1 MKAVIYARYSS
12 DNQREE
18 SIEGQLR
25 ECTAYCQ
32 KNDITILRTYI
43 DRAMSAKTDH
53 RPDFQR
59 MIRDSAKGLFDV
71 IIVWKLDR
79 FARNRYDSAHY
90 KAQLRK
96 YGVKVLSA
104 TENISDGPEGIILE
118 SMLEGMAEYYSAEL
132 SEKVIR
138 GHTENA
144 LKCKYNGGTPTF
156 GYVIDKDK
164 YYQIDPHTAP
174 VVLESYIRYDQGATM
189 KEVMEYMAE
198 NGFTTI
204 RGRKIDL
211 NFIARMLKN
220 RKYIGEYSYRHI
232 VTPGG
237 IPAIVPQDLFD
248 RVQQRL
254 EQNRKAP
261 ARHKAEDD
269 YLLTTKLFCGTCGA
283 MMVGESGTSA
293 SKGRKYHY
301 YRCVNTKKH
310 KTCNAKHK
318 SVRKIPLE
326 NAVVNATMVK
336 VMDDH
341 FVEYIADRVM
351 ELQSQESSE
360 LPTLRQQLAETE
372 RGIENMLNAIQM
384 GIINASTKQ
393 RLDELEER
401 KKDIE
406 LRIIQEE
413 IKKPLL
419 SREDVTFWI
428 CRFRKLDVDK
438 LDERRRLIDSFVNS
452 VTIFDDHILITFN
465 YRDGETRLDFS
476 DIESSDLQ
484 SVGGPQKRTRLM
496 SCPFLRPPR
505 AEGPLRSLGSKC
517 SGRQSRPSAKVFTRA
532 ETAFSAQIRCAPF
545 PATAPCFPQQC
556 SRDTKRRTAC
566 PVRRFFRRS
575 EQAQLLGISPAACR
589 FPGHRLRQLP
599 QEGGWLRGGGED
611 QLLPGTSQPD
621 EEQAPLL
628 LHVRRT
634 ARGLQRQRHGGE
646 AGQEHRREFQPLGA
660 VERHQPHGAG
670 GPVFPGCPLEVR
682 LLAQDQGVPEAVKVL
697 VEHRCVPQPLQGR
710 GGAVLGLPLLHQLP
724 GLFGPNPGQPFLR
737 PVQPGL
743 QDAVAPHGLPQG
755 RRIQRVCG
763 LAEGLGFLNEVRRAV
778 PQQPQGGL
786 QRRTVRRHQQN
797 TEKRQGTPDCRIVQK
812 ILPPGD

>member
-25 ECTAYCQ
+25 ECTAYCK
-32 KNDITILRTYI
+32 KNGITILRTYI

-59 MIRDSAKGLFDV
+59 MIKDSAKGLFDV

-104 TENISDGPEGIILE
+104 TENISEGPEGIILE

-156 GYVIDKDK
+156 GFIIDKEK
-164 YYQIDPHTAP
+164 CYQIDPHTAP
-174 VVLESYIRYDQGATM
+174 VVLESFTRYANGATM
-189 KEVMEYMAE
+189 KEVMQYLVES
-198 NGFTTI
+198 GFTTV

-211 NFIARMLKN
+211 NFIARLLKN

-254 EQNRKAP
+254 ETNRKAP

-310 KTCNAKHK
+310 KTCAAKHK
-318 SVRKIPLE
+318 SVRKLPLE
-326 NAVVNATMVK
+326 NAVVNATMAK
-336 VMDDH
+336 VMNDD
-341 FVEYIADRVM
+341 FVEYIADAVM
-351 ELQSQESSE
+351 DLQGKESSE
-360 LPTLRQQLAETE
+360 LPALRQQLAETE

-384 GIINASTKQ
+384 GIINQSTKQ

-401 KKDIE
+401 KKEIE
-406 LRIIQEE
+406 LHIIQEE
-413 IKKPLL
+413 IKKPML

-428 CRFRKLDVDK
+428 CRFRKLDVSK

-465 YRDGETRLDFS
+465 YKEGETRLDFK

-484 SVGGPQKRTRLM
+484 SVGGP
-496 SCPFLRPPR
+496 
-505 AEGPLRSLGSKC
+505 
-517 SGRQSRPSAKVFTRA
+517 
-532 ETAFSAQIRCAPF
+532 
-545 PATAPCFPQQC
+545 
-556 SRDTKRRTAC
+556 
-566 PVRRFFRRS
+566 RRS
-575 EQAQLLGISPAACR
+575 RFVCLLRLIFYIAEREMVLSSPSFLSGEGREKA
-589 FPGHRLRQLP
+589 RQLP
-599 QEGGWLRGGGED
+599 RFFLFLPARSFLKEG
-611 QLLPGTSQPD
+611 PP
-621 EEQAPLL
+621 
-628 LHVRRT
+628 
-634 ARGLQRQRHGGE
+634 
-646 AGQEHRREFQPLGA
+646 
-660 VERHQPHGAG
+660 
-670 GPVFPGCPLEVR
+670 
-682 LLAQDQGVPEAVKVL
+682 
-697 VEHRCVPQPLQGR
+697 RC
-710 GGAVLGLPLLHQLP
+710 
-724 GLFGPNPGQPFLR
+724 
-737 PVQPGL
+737 
-743 QDAVAPHGLPQG
+743 
-755 RRIQRVCG
+755 
-763 LAEGLGFLNEVRRAV
+763 
-778 PQQPQGGL
+778 
-786 QRRTVRRHQQN
+786 
-797 TEKRQGTPDCRIVQK
+797 
-812 ILPPGD
+812 

>member
-25 ECTAYCQ
+25 ECTAYCK

-59 MIRDSAKGLFDV
+59 MIKDSAKGLFDV

-156 GYVIDKDK
+156 GYIIDKDMQ
-164 YYQIDPHTAP
+164 YQIDPRTAP
-174 VVLESYIRYDQGATM
+174 AVLEMFTMYDKGATM
-189 KEVMEYMAE
+189 KEIVAYMSE
-198 NGFTTI
+198 RGVTTV
-204 RGRKIDL
+204 RGKKIDL
-211 NFIARMLKN
+211 NFMARLLKN

-232 VTPGG
+232 VTPNG
-237 IPAIVPQDLFD
+237 IPAIVPQDLFG

-254 EQNRKAP
+254 AVNRKAP

-283 MMVGESGTSA
+283 MMVGESGTSS

-310 KTCNAKHK
+310 RACDAKHK
-318 SVRKIPLE
+318 TVRKLPLE
-326 NAVVNATMVK
+326 NAVVNAVMAK
-336 VMDDH
+336 IMDDN
-341 FVEYIADRVM
+341 FVEYVADAVM
-351 ELQSQESSE
+351 DIQSRESSV
-360 LPTLRQQLAETE
+360 LPALRKQLEEAES
-372 RGIENMLNAIQM
+372 GITNMLNAIQM

-406 LRIIQEE
+406 LQIIQEE
-413 IKKPLL
+413 MKHPAV
-419 SREDVTFWI
+419 SREDVVYFV
-428 CRFRKLDVDK
+428 CRFRSLDTNKLDA
-438 LDERRRLIDSFVNS
+438 RRRLIDSFVNA
-452 VTIFDDHILITFN
+452 VTIFDDYILITFN
-465 YRDGETRLDFS
+465 YKEGETRIDFA

-484 SVGGPQKRTRLM
+484 SVGGNELEGVALLARQLEDADDAVKLFIHGFRLDGVLFLTRRGLFRLGLLCCLLRRFGNTLRHRFAGVGHDRRLLLTADGQG
-496 SCPFLRPPR
+496 CPDR
-505 AEGPLRSLGSKC
+505 AE
-517 SGRQSRPSAKVFTRA
+517 
-532 ETAFSAQIRCAPF
+532 
-545 PATAPCFPQQC
+545 
-556 SRDTKRRTAC
+556 
-566 PVRRFFRRS
+566 
-575 EQAQLLGISPAACR
+575 
-589 FPGHRLRQLP
+589 
-599 QEGGWLRGGGED
+599 
-611 QLLPGTSQPD
+611 
-621 EEQAPLL
+621 
-628 LHVRRT
+628 
-634 ARGLQRQRHGGE
+634 
-646 AGQEHRREFQPLGA
+646 
-660 VERHQPHGAG
+660 
-670 GPVFPGCPLEVR
+670 
-682 LLAQDQGVPEAVKVL
+682 
-697 VEHRCVPQPLQGR
+697 
-710 GGAVLGLPLLHQLP
+710 
-724 GLFGPNPGQPFLR
+724 
-737 PVQPGL
+737 
-743 QDAVAPHGLPQG
+743 
-755 RRIQRVCG
+755 
-763 LAEGLGFLNEVRRAV
+763 
-778 PQQPQGGL
+778 QGGKE
-786 QRRTVRRHQQN
+786 R
-797 TEKRQGTPDCRIVQK
+797 TEKRTLFRRQVDDLLGLHLVDLAECHCQPSGLHISCGEEAGHGGA
-812 ILPPGD
+812 L

>member
-25 ECTAYCQ
+25 ECTAYCK
-32 KNDITILRTYI
+32 KNGITILRTYI

-59 MIRDSAKGLFDV
+59 MIKDSAKGLFDV

-104 TENISDGPEGIILE
+104 TENISEGPEGIILE

-156 GYVIDKDK
+156 GFIIDKEK
-164 YYQIDPHTAP
+164 CYQIDPHTAP
-174 VVLESYIRYDQGATM
+174 VVLESFTRYANGATM
-189 KEVMEYMAE
+189 KEVMQYLVES
-198 NGFTTI
+198 GFTTV

-211 NFIARMLKN
+211 NFIARLLKN

-254 EQNRKAP
+254 ETNRKAP
-261 ARHKAEDD
+261 ACHKAEDD

-310 KTCNAKHK
+310 KTCAAKHK
-318 SVRKIPLE
+318 SVRKLPLE
-326 NAVVNATMVK
+326 NAVVNATMAK
-336 VMDDH
+336 VMNDD
-341 FVEYIADRVM
+341 FVEYIADAVM
-351 ELQSQESSE
+351 DLQGKESSE
-360 LPTLRQQLAETE
+360 LPALRQQLAETE

-384 GIINASTKQ
+384 GIINQSTKQ

-401 KKDIE
+401 KKEIE
-406 LRIIQEE
+406 LHIIQEE
-413 IKKPLL
+413 IKKPML

-428 CRFRKLDVDK
+428 CRFRKLDVSK

-465 YRDGETRLDFS
+465 YKEGETRLDFK

-484 SVGGPQKRTRLM
+484 SVGGPRRSRFVCLLRLIFLHSGEGDGVVISLFFVRRRTRKSAAAAALF
-496 SCPFLRPPR
+496 PLPP
-505 AEGPLRSLGSKC
+505 C
-517 SGRQSRPSAKVFTRA
+517 SVLP
-532 ETAFSAQIRCAPF
+532 E
-545 PATAPCFPQQC
+545 
-556 SRDTKRRTAC
+556 
-566 PVRRFFRRS
+566 RRS
-575 EQAQLLGISPAACR
+575 PSLLS
-589 FPGHRLRQLP
+589 
-599 QEGGWLRGGGED
+599 
-611 QLLPGTSQPD
+611 
-621 EEQAPLL
+621 
-628 LHVRRT
+628 
-634 ARGLQRQRHGGE
+634 
-646 AGQEHRREFQPLGA
+646 EFSIP
-660 VERHQPHGAG
+660 
-670 GPVFPGCPLEVR
+670 
-682 LLAQDQGVPEAVKVL
+682 
-697 VEHRCVPQPLQGR
+697 
-710 GGAVLGLPLLHQLP
+710 
-724 GLFGPNPGQPFLR
+724 
-737 PVQPGL
+737 
-743 QDAVAPHGLPQG
+743 
-755 RRIQRVCG
+755 
-763 LAEGLGFLNEVRRAV
+763 
-778 PQQPQGGL
+778 
-786 QRRTVRRHQQN
+786 
-797 TEKRQGTPDCRIVQK
+797 
-812 ILPPGD
+812 

>member
-25 ECTAYCQ
+25 ECTAYCK

-53 RPDFQR
+53 RPDFQQ
-59 MIRDSAKGLFDV
+59 MIKDSAKGLFDV

-104 TENISDGPEGIILE
+104 TENISEGPEGIILE

-156 GYVIDKDK
+156 GFAIDKDK

-174 VVLESYIRYDQGATM
+174 VVLEMFIRYDKGETM
-189 KEVMEYMAE
+189 KNIRDWL
-198 NGFTTI
+198 NGAGVTTV
-204 RGRKIDL
+204 RGKKIDL
-211 NFIARMLKN
+211 NFVAAILHN

-254 EQNRKAP
+254 ETNRKAP

-310 KTCNAKHK
+310 KTCTAKHK
-318 SVRKIPLE
+318 SVRKLPLE
-326 NAVVNATMVK
+326 NAVVNATMAK
-336 VMDDH
+336 VMDDN
-341 FVEYIADRVM
+341 FVEYIADAVM
-351 ELQSQESSE
+351 DLQGKESSE
-360 LPTLRQQLAETE
+360 LPALRKQLEETE
-372 RGIENMLNAIQM
+372 RGITNMLNAIQM
-384 GIINASTKQ
+384 GIINQSTKQ

-406 LRIIQEE
+406 LHIIQEE

-428 CRFRKLDVDK
+428 CRFRKLDVSK

-465 YRDGETRLDFS
+465 YKEGETRLDFS
-476 DIESSDLQ
+476 DVESSDLK
-484 SVGGPQKRTRLM
+484 SVGGPKNPQSIERQWIAGFC
-496 SCPFLRPPR
+496 CPFLHLVRSCCFH
-505 AEGPLRSLGSKC
+505 PLRSL
-517 SGRQSRPSAKVFTRA
+517 P
-532 ETAFSAQIRCAPF
+532 
-545 PATAPCFPQQC
+545 
-556 SRDTKRRTAC
+556 
-566 PVRRFFRRS
+566 
-575 EQAQLLGISPAACR
+575 
-589 FPGHRLRQLP
+589 
-599 QEGGWLRGGGED
+599 ED
-611 QLLPGTSQPD
+611 
-621 EEQAPLL
+621 
-628 LHVRRT
+628 
-634 ARGLQRQRHGGE
+634 
-646 AGQEHRREFQPLGA
+646 A
-660 VERHQPHGAG
+660 VHGAG
-670 GPVFPGCPLEVR
+670 EGERAGRFLPKGTFFGGLAGWVYLQAVPGLIKYQRSFAGPGGTPGAAE
-682 LLAQDQGVPEAVKVL
+682 
-697 VEHRCVPQPLQGR
+697 R
-710 GGAVLGLPLLHQLP
+710 GG
-724 GLFGPNPGQPFLR
+724 
-737 PVQPGL
+737 
-743 QDAVAPHGLPQG
+743 
-755 RRIQRVCG
+755 
-763 LAEGLGFLNEVRRAV
+763 
-778 PQQPQGGL
+778 
-786 QRRTVRRHQQN
+786 
-797 TEKRQGTPDCRIVQK
+797 
-812 ILPPGD
+812 